1 MEEPR
6 REAEVGV
13 EGGRVLT
20 GVLGVRGGLEVGA
33 RAAKCNPVEV
43 RCAPNRL
50 IHTTDFDLII
60 VFKVCICIEARG
72 KEHHYPLLNV

>member
-20 GVLGVRGGLEVGA
+20 GVLGVRGGLEVRGGCKGSGQPN
-33 RAAKCNPVEV
+33 AAQWK
-43 RCAPNRL
+43 
-50 IHTTDFDLII
+50 
-60 VFKVCICIEARG
+60 
-72 KEHHYPLLNV
+72 